1 MNEGRQREIELE
13 NGKNGGK
20 GKRLGSGRKRYF
32 LLEYFFFFKFDYQL
46 THVVWLLSN

>member
-32 LLEYFFFFKFDYQL
+32 LLEYFFFFLKFDHQL
-46 THVVWLLSN
+46 TCRVVID

>member
-1 MNEGRQREIELE
+1 MDERLVNEGREREIELE

-32 LLEYFFFFKFDYQL
+32 LLEYFFFL
-46 THVVWLLSN
+46 NSIIN